1 MLPEVNEMAELLASE
16 EEIET
21 EPSLTYKLHMEGKR
35 ILGMADELDAMKQ
48 AVYKILNTERYQ
60 YLMYSWDYG
69 IELQDLYGE
78 PMPYVIPELERRVKE
93 ALLQDERI
101 LEVSDFS
108 FEVLGN
114 ELRVEFVVKT
124 IYGEFE
130 EEVEVEV

>member
-1 MLPEVNEMAELLASE
+1 MLPEVNEMAELLAGE

-114 ELRVEFVVKT
+114 ELCVEFVVKT

-130 EEVEVEV
+130 EGVEVEV